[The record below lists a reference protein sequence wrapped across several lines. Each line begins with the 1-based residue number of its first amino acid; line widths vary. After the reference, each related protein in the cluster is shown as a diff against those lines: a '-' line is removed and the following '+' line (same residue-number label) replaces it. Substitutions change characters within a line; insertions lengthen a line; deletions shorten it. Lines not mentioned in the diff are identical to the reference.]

1 MIQHTD
7 NNTFHALLVEE
18 KEKGIFSRRIA
29 SRHIDELPAGDVLL
43 RVHYSS
49 LNYKDALSASGNRG
63 VTRRYP
69 HTPGIDAAGV
79 VVESN
84 DPRWQHGQE
93 VLACCYDLGMNTAGG
108 FGQFIRVPAGWVM
121 AKPAGLSLRK
131 CMIIGTAGFTAAQ
144 CIAAIREHPVQTTD
158 GKILVTGATGG
169 VGTMA
174 VALLA
179 KLDYKVTAVTGKRE
193 QEQFLRGLG
202 ASEVIDRIQA
212 VDQSGRMMLK
222 GKWAGV
228 VDTVGGEVLATAIK
242 STRYGGVVTA
252 CGNAASADLPL
263 NVYPFILR
271 AVSLVGIDSAEC
283 PMANR
288 QRIWQRLA
296 EDWRPSD
303 LEQFAN
309 EISLDRLPEAID
321 TMLAGRHRGRTVI
334 NLG

>member
-1 MIQHTD
+1 MVD
-7 NNTFHALLVEE
+7 RNFRALQVEV
-18 KEKGIFSRRIA
+18 GDDGNCLRRIVE
-29 SRHIDELPAGDVLL
+29 RHIDELPAGEVLV
-43 RVHYSS
+43 RVGYSS

-79 VVESN
+79 VVESA
-84 DPRWQHGQE
+84 DPRWRPGQE
-93 VLACCYDLGMNTAGG
+93 VLACGYDLGMNTSGG
-108 FGQFIRVPAGWVM
+108 FGQFIRVPAAWVM
-121 AKPAGLSLRK
+121 AKPTALSLRE
-131 CMIIGTAGFTAAQ
+131 CMIIGTGGFTAAQ
-144 CIAAIREHPVQTTD
+144 CVAAVQKHPVLPED

-179 KLDYKVTAVTGKRE
+179 GLGYRVAAVTGKLD
-193 QEQFLRGLG
+193 QEDFLRGLG
-202 ASEVIDRIQA
+202 ASEVIDRQRA
-212 VDQSGRMMLK
+212 VDQSGRAMLK

-228 VDTVGGEVLATAIK
+228 VDTVGGEILATSIK

-252 CGNAASADLPL
+252 CGNAASPDLPL

-288 QRIWQRLA
+288 ERIWQLLA
-296 EDWRPSD
+296 EDWRPED
-303 LEQFAN
+303 LEQFAA
-309 EISLDRLPEAID
+309 EITLEQLPEAID
-321 TMLAGRHRGRTVI
+321 AMLAGRHRGRTVV
-334 NLG
+334 NLR